1 MYIFLCKN
9 RNRYLLILEE
19 FHGQTT
25 VIFEKIGHFARFWL
39 GNSFGASFPVIC
51 PWKTIKIDRN
61 MKNKRAYPFIFQYFN
76 FYFSSSFFAF
86 EPTEQRWYTM
96 KSMAYFTP
104 NQEKSRIPVPGFCK
118 FPSIFDLQQYFG
130 EDKTHLRLSRCRLEV
145 YLEDSG
151 LKMRLKLAYWIY
163 WKRI

>member
-9 RNRYLLILEE
+9 RNRYLLILDE

-61 MKNKRAYPFIFQYFN
+61 MKNKRAYPFISQYFN
-76 FYFSSSFFAF
+76 FYFFLLFLHLSQLNKDDTQWRAWLTSH
-86 EPTEQRWYTM
+86 QIKR
-96 KSMAYFTP
+96 
-104 NQEKSRIPVPGFCK
+104 NQEFLCPVFASFHLFLTYC
-118 FPSIFDLQQYFG
+118 SIL
-130 EDKTHLRLSRCRLEV
+130 EKTRRTWGSQDV
-145 YLEDSG
+145 V
-151 LKMRLKLAYWIY
+151 
-163 WKRI
+163 